1 MSEKKQIGFR
11 VNFSG
16 THHVLVMAD
25 SDEEAIQK
33 LHKFYEKNSEAL
45 GVGGYEI
52 NKGPTDRYEDS
63 KDVRIIIPKEY

>member
-1 MSEKKQIGFR
+1 
-11 VNFSG
+11 
-16 THHVLVMAD
+16 MAE
-25 SDEEAIQK
+25 SNEEAIQK

-45 GVGGYEI
+45 GVGYYEI